1 MAENAIL
8 RIMAED
14 DDLPGSEVTSTS
26 FKGRLDLSDFAF
38 KSARVVTLRRS
49 PRILTP
55 KLESTSPTLESTK
68 PPTQKRSPERKRRA
82 DSLSLPSSASQS
94 LRKKARSPSG
104 YAPPSTYA
112 HLPELPDILA
122 PNLLCI
128 FVGLNPGIRTATNG
142 HAYSHPSNHFWKLLH
157 SSGLTTRRLKPEEDC
172 SLPELF
178 SLGNTNIVAR
188 PTRNGAELS
197 KKEMDDS
204 VHILEEK
211 IKMSK
216 PEVVCI
222 VGKSIWES
230 IWRARRGKSIKKEQ
244 FKYGW
249 QDETENMGLIG
260 ALKSE
265 EEEEEDAGDSWKGA
279 KVFVATSTSGL
290 AATPTPAEKQRIWRE
305 LGVWVEQ
312 KRIDRAATTEQIDG
326 GEIVAQQ
333 DA

>member
-1 MAENAIL
+1 MAENAIIRL
-8 RIMAED
+8 KSED
-14 DDLPGSEVTSTS
+14 VDLPASEISLPS
-26 FKGRLDLSDFAF
+26 FKGRLNLSDFSF
-38 KSARVVTLRRS
+38 KSTPVVTLRRS
-49 PRILTP
+49 PRTLTQ
-55 KLESTSPTLESTK
+55 KLESPSSMLKSPTLQIQ
-68 PPTQKRSPERKRRA
+68 TQSPERKRRA
-82 DSLSLPSSASQS
+82 NGLTVPSSASPS
-94 LRKKARSPSG
+94 PRKKARSPSG

-122 PNLLCI
+122 PDLLCI
-128 FVGLNPGIRTATNG
+128 FIGLNPGIRTATTG

-157 SSGLTTRRLKPEEDC
+157 SSGLTSRRLKPEEDGT
-172 SLPELF
+172 LPELF

-211 IKMSK
+211 IRTFK
-216 PEVVCI
+216 PEVACI

-230 IWRARRGKSIKKEQ
+230 IWRVRHGKSIKKEQ

-249 QDETENMGLIG
+249 QDETENMGLLG

-265 EEEEEDAGDSWKGA
+265 EDGDSWKGA
-279 KVFVATSTSGL
+279 KVFVTTSTSGL
-290 AATPTPAEKQRIWRE
+290 AATPSPAEKQIIWRE

-312 KRIDRAATTEQIDG
+312 KRTERTAVREQIAVG
-326 GEIVAQQ
+326 GEIVAQEV
-333 DA
+333 A